1 MPPNSTPPPP
11 PIQFFSTIGSA
22 TKAMRVDEKFAD
34 DEMLLETMRPN
45 SRANG
50 GGHAQ
55 LVASL

>member
-1 MPPNSTPPPP
+1 MLPDSDP